1 MILVDQEEIVAL
13 DYLNCNIIYIVCQA
27 QNRHN
32 ICDIAD
38 AIWGGRVFHDR
49 SCLEVFET
57 TANYSF
63 EKGTQSMQTG

>member
-13 DYLNCNIIYIVCQA
+13 NYWNYNIIYIVCQA

-32 ICDIAD
+32 IWDIAD

-49 SCLEVFET
+49 SC
-57 TANYSF
+57 
-63 EKGTQSMQTG
+63 